1 MKLNYIELH
10 NIGLYKDEIISFQ
23 SNKKKDINFI
33 WGNNGAGKTTFINS
47 IKVGLLGSS
56 SLSGSY
62 SEYCDFV
69 RTNMISSRV
78 GDEASEASIKISIE
92 LKENNSRN
100 EYLLERKWY
109 FTASEFEEKT
119 NIYQNNSLL
128 DYERKEQIQNLISRN
143 LPSSLLDVIV
153 FDGESVIT
161 ILSENKMDEL
171 IKGIVYSVFG
181 MDIYAQL
188 SKDLSSY
195 LRSAKSDDS
204 ISAGEQVN
212 LIKLENAYRSLLSK
226 NNKITSLIAA
236 EEANRIAISR
246 KTKLLANK
254 FTEKTGVSISDID
267 DIGDKLSDIENK
279 KEKMDAEIKYINEE
293 ILPLKLVHARIRR
306 ILDRINNERPY
317 LVLKSIE
324 ELRRYFSNSK
334 EALELVSDLQKM
346 IPENDIEIHY
356 NLSESDYQTVV
367 SINSILDRFHKD
379 QLLSN
384 LEGKNE
390 FVQKLRDKL
399 TTAGKIEEPES
410 QSILAELEAAY
421 TELEQSKQSLYMMN
435 KESEENR
442 SVLLDAKNEYES
454 FKQILR
460 KRKKDS
466 TSYVNAMLYKDA
478 LDEFINENVVSI
490 CQELNHNVL
499 NELRKIRF
507 RNDSISKI
515 EISSKNFEM
524 KIYEK
529 NGNLI
534 PSNLFSAGEKQVLLG
549 IVLKEALSIA
559 QIDTFFL
566 FDTPVGRLDSTNRR
580 IFTNEVI
587 FDVSDQVFVFA
598 TDTDFSKA
606 DYEAIQSQITSEKLL
621 QRNQSDEIIMK
632 SGGIY

>member
-399 TTAGKIEEPES
+399 TTAGKIEDPES